1 MRASFVGILAV
12 AAMASAAPAGPTP
25 LTSAAGNKQTAV
37 MKKPVL
43 SRKASEQPSRDARQG
58 RRRPGQ
64 PYYTGHRSVAF
75 LTMGQIDVMQPFPD
89 ATGSAS
95 PPDPCSG
102 CCSTNGDSSPA
113 AGGSIHQGAPSGQ
126 VVSPTHMSMKEEPGF
141 GVMDVDGLESMA
153 NSTNDRCLGCCDVA
167 DEMFTLSH
175 DGMRTEG
182 GAGDPSTA
190 TAPKETG
197 SGGSRTTTRNN
208 PSQRPREKITRWGS
222 SAVSSSEEGG
232 IGQLIIRRREANPSS
247 PRRG

>member
-126 VVSPTHMSMKEEPGF
+126 
-141 GVMDVDGLESMA
+141 
-153 NSTNDRCLGCCDVA
+153 
-167 DEMFTLSH
+167 
-175 DGMRTEG
+175 
-182 GAGDPSTA
+182 A

-232 IGQLIIRRREANPSS
+232 IGQLIIRRRSQTLAAGRIKMAEGVHPNNYPSQLRKKMSPCPRGGYQSVADSSSMSSSEEAWAAEHIHTWEANPSS